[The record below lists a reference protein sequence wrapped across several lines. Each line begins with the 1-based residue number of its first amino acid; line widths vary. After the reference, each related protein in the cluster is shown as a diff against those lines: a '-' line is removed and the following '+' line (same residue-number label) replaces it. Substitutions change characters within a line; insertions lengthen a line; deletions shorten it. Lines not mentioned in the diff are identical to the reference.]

1 MVMII
6 LIHVI
11 IAVSS
16 IVVASIG
23 LFRPSVKKFA
33 ISYGFV
39 LATVASGSVLLVVN
53 PSNILH
59 TCLSGLGYLTIVSL
73 VTIASHVRMRRLA
86 TENL

>member
-11 IAVSS
+11 IALTS
-16 IVVASIG
+16 IIVASVG
-23 LFRPSVKKFA
+23 LFRPSIKKFA
-33 ISYGFV
+33 VSYGFI
-39 LATVASGSVLLVVN
+39 LATVASGTVLLVVN

-86 TENL
+86 TERI